1 MQIKRIIILAWL
13 IFASSCTFAQNLIP
27 VDTLMKKV
35 RSAAEKYNEWVQ
47 TYDAEVYMRTYVE
60 TVKKTSCINSPVS
73 SLVLFFTIP
82 NPTKQS
88 SKP

>member
-35 RSAAEKYNEWVQ
+35 SSAAEKYNEWVQ

-60 TVKKTSCINSPVS
+60 TVKKNFLYKFTRFVPRF
-73 SLVLFFTIP
+73 VLH
-82 NPTKQS
+82 NP
-88 SKP
+88 